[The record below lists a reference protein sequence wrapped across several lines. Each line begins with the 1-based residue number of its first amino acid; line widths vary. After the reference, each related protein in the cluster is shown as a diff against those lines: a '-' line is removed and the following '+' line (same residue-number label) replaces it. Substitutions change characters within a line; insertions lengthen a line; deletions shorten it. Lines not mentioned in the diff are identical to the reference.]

1 MPDGYALRQDMRA
14 PHSDPPEVYQIRLK
28 GQLDADWSAWF
39 GGMAVAVRD
48 GDTLL
53 TGAVA
58 DQAALHGLFKAVRD
72 LGMPLLSVTHVAAPT
87 VVLAQT
93 ELPMMMQAYI
103 AHNYGP
109 PDTLR
114 FETIE
119 RPAPKDGEVLLAV
132 HAASVNAADW
142 WLLIGKPFLLRLS
155 PGALT
160 RRKHAYVGSDVAGRV
175 QAVGAGVTRFSAGVA
190 VFGAANGSFAEYA
203 TASESDLAPIPANI
217 TFEQAAAS
225 PMAAL
230 TALQTLRDTCKLRAG
245 QRVLIVGAAG
255 GVGTFAVQMA
265 KSMGAHVTALCSARN
280 VEMVRGLG
288 ADHVIDYE
296 KEDFT
301 KNGQRYDAIVGVNGY
316 HKLSEYKQSLAPR
329 GIFACAGGTMAQIF
343 ETLAIG
349 RFYSEKNGRTLT
361 SVMATHKLD
370 DLMTIRDMLEMGAIK
385 PVIERTFPLRE
396 VPEAMR
402 YLGSRHARAKLVIKV
417 RS

>member
-1 MPDGYALRQDMRA
+1 MPE
-14 PHSDPPEVYQIRLK
+14 HSTDPPEVYEILLK
-28 GQLDADWSAWF
+28 GQLDTGWSEWF

-58 DQAALHGLFKAVRD
+58 DQAALHGLFKTVRD
-72 LGMPLLSVTHVAAPT
+72 LGMPLLSVTRVAAPA
-87 VVLAQT
+87 VDPAQS
-93 ELPMMMQAYI
+93 ELPMTMQAFI
-103 AHNYGP
+103 AHHYGQ

-114 FETIE
+114 FESIE
-119 RPAPKDGEVLLAV
+119 RPTPKDDEVLLAV

-142 WLLIGKPFLLRLS
+142 WLLIGKPFLVRLS
-155 PGALT
+155 TGALT
-160 RRKHAYVGSDVAGRV
+160 RRRHAYVGSDVAGRV
-175 QAVGAGVTRFSAGVA
+175 EAVGAGVTRFKVGES

-203 TASESDLAPIPANI
+203 TASESDLVPMPANI

-225 PMAAL
+225 PMASL
-230 TALQTLRDTCKLRAG
+230 TVLQTLRDTCKLQAG
-245 QRVLIVGAAG
+245 QRVLIAGAAG

-265 KSMGAHVTALCSARN
+265 KSMGAHVTAVCSTRN
-280 VEMVRGLG
+280 IDMVRGLG
-288 ADHVIDYE
+288 ADQVIDYT

-301 KNGQRYDAIVGVNGY
+301 KNGERYDVIVGVNGY
-316 HKLSEYKQSLAPR
+316 HKLAEYQRSLTPR
-329 GIFACAGGTMAQIF
+329 GIYACAGGTMPQIF
-343 ETLAIG
+343 ETLAFG

-361 SVMATHKLD
+361 NVMAAHKQD
-370 DLMTIRDMLEMGAIK
+370 DLMTVRNMLETGAIK
-385 PVIERTFPLRE
+385 PVIERTYPLRE

>member
-1 MPDGYALRQDMRA
+1 
-14 PHSDPPEVYQIRLK
+14 
-28 GQLDADWSAWF
+28 
-39 GGMAVAVRD
+39 
-48 GDTLL
+48 
-53 TGAVA
+53 
-58 DQAALHGLFKAVRD
+58 
-72 LGMPLLSVTHVAAPT
+72 
-87 VVLAQT
+87 
-93 ELPMMMQAYI
+93 MQAFI
-103 AHNYGP
+103 AHQYGA

-119 RPAPKDGEVLLAV
+119 RPAPKDMEVLLAV

-175 QAVGAGVTRFSAGVA
+175 EAVGASATRFKVGDA

-203 TASESDLAPIPANI
+203 TASESDLAPMPANI

-230 TALQTLRDTCKLRAG
+230 TVLQTLRDTCKLQAG
-245 QRVLIVGAAG
+245 QSVLIAGAAG

-265 KSMGAHVTALCSARN
+265 KSMGAHVTAVCSTRN
-280 VEMVRGLG
+280 IDMVRGLG
-288 ADHVIDYE
+288 ADQVIDYTI
-296 KEDFT
+296 DNFT
-301 KNGQRYDAIVGVNGY
+301 KNGQRYDVIVGVNGY
-316 HKLSEYKQSLAPR
+316 HKLAEYKRSLTPR
-329 GIFACAGGTMAQIF
+329 GIYACAGGTMPQIF
-343 ETLAIG
+343 ETLAFG

-370 DLMTIRDMLEMGAIK
+370 DLMTVRDMLESGEIK
-385 PVIERTFPLRE
+385 PVIERTFALHE

-417 RS
+417 RA